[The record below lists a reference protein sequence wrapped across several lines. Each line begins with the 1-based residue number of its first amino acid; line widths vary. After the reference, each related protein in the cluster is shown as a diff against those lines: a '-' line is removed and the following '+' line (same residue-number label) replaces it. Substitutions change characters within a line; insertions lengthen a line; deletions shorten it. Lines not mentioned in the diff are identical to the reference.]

1 MDRDTS
7 EFSLKMLMHEASSI
21 FPLTLTHFG
30 IGKEQFKL
38 KIDDIPYR
46 RGLLPR
52 FLGWAC
58 SRVVVIFGDPMCQFH
73 SCLKEMSF
81 CIFVF
86 NLRIVFYVSASI
98 DLFCS
103 D

>member
-1 MDRDTS
+1 MDRDAC
-7 EFSLKMLMHEASSI
+7 EFSLKKLMQEASSI
-21 FPLTLTHFG
+21 SPSSRE
-30 IGKEQFKL
+30 KEQFKL
-38 KIDDIPYR
+38 QFDDIPYR

-81 CIFVF
+81 CILVF

>member
-1 MDRDTS
+1 MDRGACD
-7 EFSLKMLMHEASSI
+7 FSLKMLMHESI
-21 FPLTLTHFG
+21 YPLNQ
-30 IGKEQFKL
+30 IEREKEQFKL
-38 KIDDIPYR
+38 KGDDIPYR

-58 SRVVVIFGDPMCQFH
+58 SRVVVKFGDPMCQFH

-86 NLRIVFYVSASI
+86 NLRIVFYVSACF